1 MGRVPTPVRAA
12 PTARAYGQAAPPAQ
26 SQARVPR
33 GLPTPRNSHLF
44 QPRLTNSREFSG
56 RPTRGNSRIE
66 GTRPV
71 RSGLP
76 PPPSSLANL
85 YREETRAGF
94 PYGFRGFAGVGAT
107 RDAHDGRNAP
117 HYRSRSRLPISGG
130 SGCADGF
137 PVGVPFTLQ
146 WGRRRGQVFSLVSGA
161 LPESGATRDAREASP
176 FLVRL
181 RGR

>member
-12 PTARAYGQAAPPAQ
+12 PIARAYGQAAPPAQ

-76 PPPSSLANL
+76 PPPSRLPNL
-85 YREETRAGF
+85 DREETRAGF
-94 PYGFRGFAGVGAT
+94 LPSFRGFARVGCNTRRPGGAERAAFSGPVSSLDFRGERLRGPRRQAAT
-107 RDAHDGRNAP
+107 PQPGEDA
-117 HYRSRSRLPISGG
+117 L
-130 SGCADGF
+130 
-137 PVGVPFTLQ
+137 GVPVAC
-146 WGRRRGQVFSLVSGA
+146 G
-161 LPESGATRDAREASP
+161 LPAV
-176 FLVRL
+176 VRL
-181 RGR
+181 RLALG